1 MRYRVLLVV
10 CVLLSIVLPNR
21 VDAQSAAR
29 WWNDVKVLADDSMKG
44 RQTGSPELRKTA
56 DYVAAAFEQAGLQPA
71 GTKGYFQPV
80 QFSTRTIDESRSS
93 LALVVNGKAE
103 SLVLGEDASFVARAP
118 LAATADAPLVFGG
131 YGLQLPEYG
140 HDDLTGLDVRG
151 KVVVYMT
158 QLPKGIP
165 GPVISHSRA
174 QAWETFRRLG
184 AVGMIAIGARTSDS
198 AFIRTQRN
206 RLSVQM
212 TLADPALDSQRGND
226 VSLTWN
232 PARAQKLFSQ
242 TQHSFAALAA
252 QADSGAPLP
261 HFQLGLSI
269 RSAVQLKTGTVVS
282 DNVVGLLRGTDPVLR
297 NEYVVLTAHMD
308 HVGIGR
314 PVNGDSIYNGA
325 MDNAAGTALL
335 METARR
341 FREMNVSM
349 RRSVLF
355 VAVTAEEKG
364 LLGSRYFANHPTV
377 PARSIV
383 ADLNTDMFMPI
394 VPFKMVMINGLEE
407 SDLADDA
414 RRAGERA
421 GVLVITDPEPEENRF
436 IRSDQYSFILSGVP
450 SLSFKMGFA
459 LNTPEY
465 ATVLE
470 FRTKRYHQ
478 PQDDTAQHVD
488 LDTAEGFTRFYMAVV
503 QEVANRATRPEWNSN
518 SFFRRLAPKA
528 TSSND

>member
-1 MRYRVLLVV
+1 MRFRFMLAVF
-10 CVLLSIVLPNR
+10 VLLSIVVPA
-21 VDAQSAAR
+21 DAAAQSAAR

-56 DYVAAAFEQAGLQPA
+56 EYVAAAFERAGLQAA
-71 GTKGYFQPV
+71 GTSGYFQPV
-80 QFSTRTIDESRSS
+80 RFSTRTIDETGSS
-93 LALVVNGKAE
+93 LALVRDGQAE
-103 SLVLGEDASFVARAP
+103 SLVLGEDASFVVRAP
-118 LAATADAPLVFGG
+118 LAPQAEAPLVFAG

-140 HDDLTGLDVRG
+140 HDDFTGLDVRG
-151 KVVVYMT
+151 KIVVYMG

-184 AVGMIAIGARTSDS
+184 AIGMIALGARTSDS
-198 AFIRTQRN
+198 AFVRGQRN

-212 TLADPALDSQRGND
+212 TLADTALDSQRGNQ
-226 VSLTWN
+226 VSVVWN
-232 PARAQKLFSQ
+232 PARGQKLFSEA
-242 TQHSFAALAA
+242 QHSYDALAALA
-252 QADSGAPLP
+252 QSGAPLP
-261 HFQLGLSI
+261 HFELGLSL
-269 RSAVQLKTGTVVS
+269 RSKAQLKTGAVVA
-282 DNVVGLLRGTDPVLR
+282 DNVVGLLPGSDPVLR

-314 PVNGDSIYNGA
+314 PVDGDSIYNGA

-335 METARR
+335 MELARR
-341 FREMNVSM
+341 IREQNIST

-377 PARSIV
+377 PVRNIV
-383 ADLNTDMFMPI
+383 ANLNTDMFMPI

-407 SDLADDA
+407 SNLADDA
-414 RRAGERA
+414 RRAGEKA
-421 GVLVITDPEPEENRF
+421 GVMVITDPEPEENRF
-436 IRSDQYSFILSGVP
+436 IRSDQYSFILTGVP

-465 ATVLE
+465 ATVLD

-478 PQDDTAQHVD
+478 PQDDVGQHVD

-503 QEVANRATRPEWNSN
+503 QEVANRASRPEWNAN
-518 SFFRRLAPKA
+518 SFFRRLAPKV
-528 TSSND
+528 TSSRQ